1 MCMNAQA
8 STELSIGQLAAQ
20 GGVTAKTVRFYEE
33 AGLIPPAA
41 RAANGYRTYAQADV
55 ERLRFIRAARA
66 LGFSLRDLREVI
78 ALRDR
83 GERPCQQVMQLLQ
96 ARLSDIDAQI
106 EQLRALRGEL
116 QALLRA
122 TEGLPTRPQPEETC
136 VCDLIGDESG
146 ATRAAAR
153 AAAPKSIRRRS
164 T

>member
-1 MCMNAQA
+1 MRMNAQA

-106 EQLRALRGEL
+106 AQLRAL
-116 QALLRA
+116 LLA

-153 AAAPKSIRRRS
+153 AAAPKPVRRRS

>member
-1 MCMNAQA
+1 MKAQ
-8 STELSIGQLAAQ
+8 LGLPIGQLAEQ
-20 GGVTAKTVRFYEE
+20 SGVTAKTVRFYEQ
-33 AGLIPPAA
+33 AGLIPPAE
-41 RAANGYRTYAQADV
+41 RAANGYRSYSQADV

-116 QALLRA
+116 
-122 TEGLPTRPQPEETC
+122 
-136 VCDLIGDESG
+136 
-146 ATRAAAR
+146 
-153 AAAPKSIRRRS
+153 
-164 T
+164 